1 MSQLLQ
7 RLLNDRENILLL
19 YQNRSLCSCGE
30 QFENYTDAENH
41 LVIKHPRRHHNHEP
55 QKNKFRGA
63 KHGNQDLDPIE
74 SEKNR
79 ISKPFKGL
87 PFSVTR

>member
-19 YQNRSLCSCGE
+19 YRNWSLCSCGE

-41 LVIKHPRRHHNHEP
+41 LVIKHPRRHHDHEP
-55 QKNKFRGA
+55 QKNNLRGT
-63 KHGNQDLDPIE
+63 KHGKQDFDPIE
-74 SEKNR
+74 SEKNPM
-79 ISKPFKGL
+79 SKPFKEW